1 MALRVSTT
9 SQGAEMRARRHATA
23 LIALLVAGA
32 GAAWGCGGQKQAAD
46 VVDPVA
52 QAAARTE
59 RSGTVQF
66 TLHGTVTAA
75 GRQAP
80 VSGRG
85 TMSARGDRGRMA
97 IRFQAGGRSLQLEEI
112 LDRRVVYL
120 GGAVLAA
127 RLPQG
132 KRWVRIDLRRLADR
146 QGIDLSQLD
155 GGASSAT
162 RQLQYLRS
170 AGDVKKV
177 GAETIDGTRTTPY
190 RANVDL
196 DKLAANA
203 GDPGLKRSV
212 RSLRQATGTDTIP
225 VDVWIDG
232 SKRVRRERVRYQ
244 VAAAGQ
250 RGGVDFTIDFVRFG
264 VPLSVQAPPRATVF
278 DATDLAA
285 SLGQGG

>member
-1 MALRVSTT
+1 
-9 SQGAEMRARRHATA
+9 MRARRHAAA

-46 VVDPVA
+46 TVDPVA

-59 RSGTVQF
+59 QSGNVQF
-66 TLHGTVTAA
+66 QLHGSVTAA
-75 GRQAP
+75 GQQAP
-80 VSGRG
+80 VAGRG
-85 TMSARGDRGRMA
+85 TMSARGDRGRMT
-97 IRFQAGGRSLQLEEI
+97 IRFQAGGRALELQEI

-120 GGAVLAA
+120 GGGVLAG

-132 KRWVRIDLRRLADR
+132 KRWVRIDLGRLADR
-146 QGIDLSQLD
+146 RGIDLSQLD

-162 RQLQYLRS
+162 RQLQYLKS
-170 AGDVKKV
+170 AGNVRKV
-177 GAETIDGTRTTPY
+177 GAETIDGTRTTHY
-190 RANVDL
+190 RARVDL
-196 DKLAANA
+196 AKLATKA

-250 RGGVDFTIDFVRFG
+250 QGGVDFTIDFVGFG
-264 VPLSVQAPPRATVF
+264 VPLSVQPPPRATVF

>member
-1 MALRVSTT
+1 
-9 SQGAEMRARRHATA
+9 MRARRHAVA

-32 GAAWGCGGQKQAAD
+32 GAAWGCGSAKQAAD
-46 VVDPVA
+46 AVDPVA

-59 RSGTVQF
+59 RSGNVRF
-66 TLHGTVTAA
+66 RLDGTVTAA
-75 GRQAP
+75 GQQAP

-85 TMSARGDRGRMA
+85 TMSARGDRGRMT
-97 IRFQAGGRSLQLEEI
+97 IRFQAGGRSLQLQEI

-120 GGAVLAA
+120 GGGVLAG

-132 KRWVRIDLRRLADR
+132 KRWVRIDLGRLADR

-162 RQLQYLRS
+162 RQLQYLKS
-170 AGDVKKV
+170 AGNVKKV
-177 GAETIDGTRTTPY
+177 GAETIGGTRTTHY
-190 RANVDL
+190 RASVDL
-196 DKLAANA
+196 ARLAAKA
-203 GDPGLKRSV
+203 GDPGLRRSV
-212 RSLRQATGTDTIP
+212 RSLRRATGTDTIP

-232 SKRVRRERVRYQ
+232 AKRVRRERLRYQ

-250 RGGVDFTIDFVRFG
+250 QGGVDLTIDFVRFG
-264 VPLSVQAPPRATVF
+264 VPLGVRRPPSATVF

-285 SLGQGG
+285 RLGRGG

>member
-1 MALRVSTT
+1 
-9 SQGAEMRARRHATA
+9 MRARRHAVA
-23 LIALLVAGA
+23 LIALLVASA
-32 GAAWGCGGQKQAAD
+32 GAVWGCGAEKQAAD

-59 RSGTVQF
+59 RSGNVQF

-75 GRQAP
+75 GQQAP

-85 TMSARGDRGRMA
+85 TMAPRGDRGRMT
-97 IRFQAGGRSLQLEEI
+97 IRFQAGGRSLGLEEI

-120 GGAVLAA
+120 GGGVLAG

-132 KRWVRIDLRRLADR
+132 KRWVRIDLGRLADR

-162 RQLQYLRS
+162 RQLQYLKS
-170 AGDVKKV
+170 AGDVKEV
-177 GAETIDGTRTTPY
+177 GHETIDGTRTTHY
-190 RANVDL
+190 RAHVDL
-196 DKLAANA
+196 AKLARKA

-212 RSLRQATGTDTIP
+212 RSLRQATGSNKIP

-232 SKRVRRERVRYQ
+232 AKRVRRERLRYQ
-244 VAAAGQ
+244 VATAGQ
-250 RGGVDFTIDFVRFG
+250 QGGVDLTIDFVKFG
-264 VPLSVQAPPRATVF
+264 VPLAVQPPPRATVF
-278 DATDLAA
+278 DATGLVAR
-285 SLGQGG
+285 LGRGG

>member
-1 MALRVSTT
+1 
-9 SQGAEMRARRHATA
+9 MRARRHAVA

-32 GAAWGCGGQKQAAD
+32 GAAWGCGGEKQAAD

-59 RSGTVQF
+59 RSGNMRF

-75 GRQAP
+75 GQHAP
-80 VSGRG
+80 VSGGG
-85 TMSARGDRGRMA
+85 TMSARGDRGRMT
-97 IRFQAGGRSLQLEEI
+97 IRFRAGGRSLQLQEI

-120 GGAVLAA
+120 GGGVLAR

-132 KRWVRIDLRRLADR
+132 KRWVRIDLGRLADR

-162 RQLQYLRS
+162 RQLQYLES

-177 GAETIDGTRTTPY
+177 GAETIDGTRTTHY
-190 RANVDL
+190 RASVDL
-196 DKLAANA
+196 AKLAAKA

-212 RSLRQATGTDTIP
+212 RSLRRATGTDTIP

-232 SKRVRRERVRYQ
+232 AKRVRRERLRYQ
-244 VAAAGQ
+244 IAAAGQ
-250 RGGVDFTIDFVRFG
+250 QGGVDFTIDFVSFG
-264 VPLSVQAPPRATVF
+264 VPLSVQPPPRATVF

-285 SLGQGG
+285 RLGQGG

>member
-1 MALRVSTT
+1 
-9 SQGAEMRARRHATA
+9 MRARRHAVA

-32 GAAWGCGGQKQAAD
+32 GAAWGCGAGKQAANA
-46 VVDPVA
+46 VDPVA

-59 RSGTVQF
+59 RSGNVRF
-66 TLHGTVTAA
+66 RLDGTVTAA
-75 GRQAP
+75 GQQAP

-85 TMSARGDRGRMA
+85 TMSARGDRGRMT
-97 IRFQAGGRSLQLEEI
+97 IRFQAGGRSLQLQEI

-120 GGAVLAA
+120 GGGVLAG

-132 KRWVRIDLRRLADR
+132 KRWVRLDLGRLADR

-162 RQLQYLRS
+162 RQLQYLKS

-177 GAETIDGTRTTPY
+177 GAETIDGTRTTHY
-190 RANVDL
+190 RANIDL
-196 DKLAANA
+196 AKLAAKA

-212 RSLRQATGTDTIP
+212 RSLRRATGTDTIP

-232 SKRVRRERVRYQ
+232 AKRIRRERLHYRI
-244 VAAAGQ
+244 AAAAQ
-250 RGGVDFTIDFVRFG
+250 QGGVDLTLDFVRFG
-264 VPLSVQAPPRATVF
+264 VPLAVQPPPRATVF

-285 SLGQGG
+285 RLGQGG